1 MLKFNNYKDCL
12 LKNKIVLGP
21 QQRFKSEAHNA
32 YIEEVNKIELNN
44 NVELNN
50 NDDKRLLDSDGITT
64 YPYGTSAGKVCKIEL
79 LEYFKYK

>member
-21 QQRFKSEAHNA
+21 QQIFKSEAHNA
-32 YIEEVNKIELNN
+32 YIEEVNKI
-44 NVELNN
+44 ELNN